1 MPRESMA
8 KKRERAA
15 EVCARMAALYPNAE
29 CALHFHDPFS
39 LVIAVLLSA
48 QTTDAAV
55 NRVTPVLFERWP
67 DAAALACAPLGE
79 VEEVLHPLGFFR
91 SKAKH
96 AVQTAQM
103 VTAEFGGQVPSSMEE
118 LTRLPGVGRKTANI
132 VLNNAFGIV
141 EGIAVD
147 THVFRIA
154 TRLGLTSAKEPLDAE
169 QDLLRLIP
177 PELWG
182 PVNHQWVLYGRQ
194 VCDAKRPACT
204 AMEELGG
211 GGETRAT
218 EGTMR
223 AKTAGSGETAKARS
237 AGSGGTA
244 IAAAAGTGT
253 AMPASKAAAKTQAF
267 LDAIG
272 TYPDASGREVW
283 SATGAGLP
291 CPLADLCPSRGTC
304 LRASAK
310 GGRAK
315 GASKASKA

>member
-1 MPRESMA
+1 MPRESMTH
-8 KKRERAA
+8 KRERAL
-15 EVCARMAALYPNAE
+15 EVCTRMAELYPNAE
-29 CALHFHDPFS
+29 CALHFRDPFS

-48 QTTDAAV
+48 QTTDASV
-55 NRVTPVLFERWP
+55 NKVTPVLFDRWP
-67 DAAALACAPLGE
+67 DAAALAGAPLGE

-96 AVQTAQM
+96 AVETAQM
-103 VTAEFGGQVPSSMEE
+103 VTVEFDGHVPSTMEE

-154 TRLGLTSAKEPLDAE
+154 TRLGFTSAKAPLDAE
-169 QDLLRLIP
+169 KDLLKLIP
-177 PELWG
+177 QEWWG

-194 VCDAKRPACT
+194 VCDAKKPACV
-204 AMEELGG
+204 AELEVGG
-211 GGETRAT
+211 IDGPSAT
-218 EGTMR
+218 KSL
-223 AKTAGSGETAKARS
+223 AKTKAY
-237 AGSGGTA
+237 
-244 IAAAAGTGT
+244 
-253 AMPASKAAAKTQAF
+253 

-272 TYPDASGREVW
+272 TYPDASGREAW
-283 SATGAGLP
+283 SGVGTGLP

-310 GGRAK
+310 GGSSSSR
-315 GASKASKA
+315 SSR

>member
-8 KKRERAA
+8 KKRDRAL
-15 EVCARMAALYPNAE
+15 EVCRRMALLYPDAE

-39 LVIAVLLSA
+39 LVVAVLLSA
-48 QTTDAAV
+48 QTTDASV
-55 NRVTPVLFERWP
+55 NKVTPVLFGRWP
-67 DAAALACAPLGE
+67 DAAALAGAPLGE

-96 AVQTAQM
+96 VVETAQM
-103 VTAEFGGQVPSSMEE
+103 VTVEFGGRVPSTMEE

-154 TRLGLTSAKEPLDAE
+154 TRLGLTTAKAPLDAE
-169 QDLLRLIP
+169 QDLLKLIP
-177 PELWG
+177 REWWG

-194 VCDAKRPACT
+194 VCDAKKPACV
-204 AMEELGG
+204 AELELGG
-211 GGETRAT
+211 LDGPNATKGVAKTRA
-218 EGTMR
+218 
-223 AKTAGSGETAKARS
+223 
-237 AGSGGTA
+237 
-244 IAAAAGTGT
+244 
-253 AMPASKAAAKTQAF
+253 F
-267 LDAIG
+267 LEAIG
-272 TYPDASGREVW
+272 TYPDASGRDAWTAV
-283 SATGAGLP
+283 GVGLP

-310 GGRAK
+310 GGRTR
-315 GASKASKA
+315 S